1 MKWHAT
7 YNFFYLVYDRTI
19 KKERADMQLFNKK
32 NKISDRYF
40 AKLTLSK
47 NQNKKLLSYL
57 TDEEERKSFPNVTF
71 ETLEKMMLVFLKECK
86 ENQGAIIP
94 KIELVMNQGEKASSE
109 NELFLKYFELDE
121 NYQNILKPISEAMFN
136 LMPFSAAPFE
146 DKVTYLKLV
155 FESWQE
161 STKLSEEHWPI
172 LPDFELDDEEYVEF
186 IIPYYQEHSILEF
199 DTHQASNEQ
208 VEKLQKET
216 TKELVEAETK
226 ELEEPEVIEEI
237 VTFIQEIPE
246 SNRKKGKLSDQ
257 ILSGTKA
264 NTFQPELITFT
275 PYSFEQID
283 GTPYYNNQN
292 ITEVITRANDEI
304 SQFNIKSQLLQEQIF
319 HKKLERFELEQK
331 NKIALEIQSQDQR
344 ENLRK
349 QIIDSN
355 RKTLQESVSFES
367 KRIYKNKELEL
378 LKEQESYKAKV
389 LKINSEAQLAIE
401 EKTFSLKQE
410 VKYKTQ
416 QEILQALQDETD
428 KLEEQLRSELLN
440 LEQSKKVEAEKISRE
455 LKEVVVTQNNAL
467 KGYYLDKLPIP
478 PEKLVFKP
486 LDKDKN
492 EEKKSEIEENT
503 VETGEPP

>member
-1 MKWHAT
+1 
-7 YNFFYLVYDRTI
+7 
-19 KKERADMQLFNKK
+19 
-32 NKISDRYF
+32 
-40 AKLTLSK
+40 
-47 NQNKKLLSYL
+47 
-57 TDEEERKSFPNVTF
+57 
-71 ETLEKMMLVFLKECK
+71 
-86 ENQGAIIP
+86 
-94 KIELVMNQGEKASSE
+94 
-109 NELFLKYFELDE
+109 
-121 NYQNILKPISEAMFN
+121 
-136 LMPFSAAPFE
+136 MPFSAAPFE

-186 IIPYYQEHSILEF
+186 IIPYYKEHSILEF

-208 VEKLQKET
+208 VEKLHKET
-216 TKELVEAETK
+216 TKELVEAEAK
-226 ELEEPEVIEEI
+226 ELEEPEVVEEI

-246 SNRKKGKLSDQ
+246 SNRKKGKLSAQ

-264 NTFQPELITFT
+264 NTFQPELMTFT

-331 NKIALEIQSQDQR
+331 NKIALEIQSKDQR

-367 KRIYKNKELEL
+367 KRINKNKELEL

-389 LKINSEAQLAIE
+389 LKINSEAQLALE

-428 KLEEQLRSELLN
+428 KLEEQLRLELLN

-467 KGYYLDKLPIP
+467 KGYYLEKLPIP
-478 PEKLVFKP
+478 TEKLVFKP

-503 VETGEPP
+503 DEIGEPP